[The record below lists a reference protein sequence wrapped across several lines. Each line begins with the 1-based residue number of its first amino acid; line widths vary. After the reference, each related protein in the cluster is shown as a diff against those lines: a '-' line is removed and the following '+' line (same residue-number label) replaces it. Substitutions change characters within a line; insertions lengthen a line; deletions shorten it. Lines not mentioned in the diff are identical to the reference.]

1 MIASCRSGYRI
12 GLAIGIT
19 LAAAFG
25 ATMSPAGAAV
35 FEFSYLSL
43 DPLDPFSGQGEFT
56 TGLPLGSVG
65 ASVAYQVTDVSGF
78 ATSGDLGSKITG
90 TSLFASAD
98 NILFF
103 PGSPTQAFT
112 DINGISFTT
121 ESAGDFNI
129 YFNGGGDP
137 LYPGFVGYGR
147 ISSSISP
154 PSSQGTQIQLSVSE
168 VSETPLPAAL
178 PLFASGLGVM
188 TYFMSRRRRKS
199 MTASSLVAAA

>member
-154 PSSQGTQIQLSVSE
+154 PTSEGTQIEFS
-168 VSETPLPAAL
+168 VSETPVPAAL
-178 PLFASGLGVM
+178 PLFATGLGVM
-188 TYFMSRRRRKS
+188 AFFMSRKRRKS
-199 MTASSLVAAA
+199 IAASSFAAAA